1 MIGDIFFQLSVRSVK
16 LNFLRSILA
25 SIGIVIGVVAIS
37 TMGMLGTNMQL
48 QVKDQLSSSANTIV
62 ITADAIRM
70 GPPGSGGSSSSSTEE
85 TGIKKA
91 QLSKIRAVVGTNGT
105 VIPIYSSNTE
115 FTSGNVPARGMI
127 YGMDPDDATEFLTI
141 GNGTTIRSINE
152 ALVGY
157 TLAQTLG
164 IDVGDRIKISSASSS
179 GPPEGTTSASR
190 ATIRIVGIIDTRGT
204 VADSVSTDN
213 GIVVSRE
220 WYVAQYGG
228 KDVYDQ
234 VNVIVDDTDTIPE
247 IEVAI
252 DAALNTNPKKPA
264 VRISDASSQLD
275 TISST
280 LETLTTFVLAIG
292 GISLLVAAVSIFNVM
307 MMSVNERVQEIGIL
321 LSIGTETGEVRRMFV
336 YEAVILGILGAG
348 LGGAMS
354 LVIGYSVVDAMMGT
368 TEFFFLPDSLL
379 FIPEGMLVGLVVC
392 IVSGLYPAWRASNM
406 DPIDALR
413 SD

>member
-1 MIGDIFFQLSVRSVK
+1 MIGDIFFQLSVRSVR

-70 GPPGSGGSSSSSTEE
+70 GPPGSSPSSSSTE
-85 TGIKKA
+85 TGIKKT
-91 QLSKIRAVVGTNGT
+91 QLNKIKAVVGANGS
-105 VIPIYSSNTE
+105 VIPLYSTSTQ
-115 FTSGNVPARGMI
+115 FTSGNVPARGTI
-127 YGMDPDDATEFLTI
+127 YGMDPDDVTKFLNV
-141 GNGTTIRSINE
+141 GNGTNIASINE

-157 TLAQTLG
+157 TLAESLG
-164 IDVGDRIKISSASSS
+164 VTIGDKIKISSASE
-179 GPPEGTTSASR
+179 GPPSNSSSASR
-190 ATIRIVGIIDTRGT
+190 ATVKIVGIIDARGT

-213 GIVVSRE
+213 GIVVSKE

-234 VNVIVDDTDTIPE
+234 VNVIVDDTDQIAE
-247 IEVAI
+247 IEEAI
-252 DAALNTNPKKPA
+252 DAKLNTDEKTPA

-280 LETLTTFVLAIG
+280 LETLTMFVLAIG

-321 LSIGTETGEVRRMFV
+321 LSIGTETGEVRKMFV

-348 LGGAMS
+348 IGGVMS

-379 FIPEGMLVGLVVC
+379 YIPEGMLVGVVVC
-392 IVSGLYPAWRASNM
+392 VLSGLYPAWRASNM

-413 SD
+413 SE

>member
-1 MIGDIFFQLSVRSVK
+1 MIGDIFLDLSVRSVR

-37 TMGMLGTNMQL
+37 SMGILGTNMQL

-70 GPPGSGGSSSSSTEE
+70 GPPGSSPSSSSSTES
-85 TGIKKA
+85 GITKTQLNKIKA
-91 QLSKIRAVVGTNGT
+91 AVGTNGS

-127 YGMDPDDATEFLTI
+127 YGMDPDDVTKFLDV
-141 GNGTTIRSINE
+141 GNGTNLGSINE

-157 TLAQTLG
+157 TLAESLG
-164 IDVGDRIKISSASSS
+164 VDIGDRIKISSASS
-179 GPPEGTTSASR
+179 GPPSNSSSASR
-190 ATIRIVGIIDTRGT
+190 ASVKIVGIIDTRGT

-213 GIVVSRE
+213 GIVVSNT
-220 WYVAQYGG
+220 WYTAQYGG
-228 KDVYDQ
+228 KDHYDQ
-234 VNVIVDDTDTIPE
+234 VNVIVDDTDLITE
-247 IEVAI
+247 IEEAI
-252 DAALNTNPKKPA
+252 DAKLNTDEKTPA

-292 GISLLVAAVSIFNVM
+292 AISLLVAAVSIFNVM

-336 YEAVILGILGAG
+336 YEALILGILGAG
-348 LGGAMS
+348 IGGVMS

-368 TEFFFLPDSLL
+368 TEFFFLPDSLMY
-379 FIPEGMLVGLVVC
+379 IPEGMLVGMVVC
-392 IVSGLYPAWRASNM
+392 VISGLYPAWQASNM

-413 SD
+413 SE

>member
-1 MIGDIFFQLSVRSVK
+1 MMGDIFFQLSVRSVR

-48 QVKDQLSSSANTIV
+48 QVKDQLSASANTIV
-62 ITADAIRM
+62 ITADAVRM
-70 GPPGSGGSSSSSTEE
+70 GPPGSSPSSSDTES
-85 TGIKKA
+85 GIKKA
-91 QLSKIRAVVGTNGT
+91 QLTKIKAAVGTNGT
-105 VIPIYSSNTE
+105 VIPLYSSNTE
-115 FTSGNVPARGMI
+115 FTSGSVPARGMI
-127 YGMDPDDATEFLTI
+127 YGLDPDDVTEFLKI
-141 GNGTTIRSINE
+141 GNGTNIAGINE

-157 TLAQTLG
+157 TLAQSLG
-164 IDVGDRIKISSASSS
+164 IEIGDRIKISSASA
-179 GPPEGTTSASR
+179 GPPDGSSSASR
-190 ATIRIVGIIDTRGT
+190 ASVKIVGIIDTRGT

-213 GIVVSRE
+213 GIVVSKE

-234 VNVIVDDTDTIPE
+234 VNVIVKDTDMITE
-247 IEVAI
+247 IEEAI
-252 DAALNTNPKKPA
+252 DAKINTDEKTPA

-307 MMSVNERVQEIGIL
+307 MMSVNERIQEIGIL
-321 LSIGTETGEVRRMFV
+321 LSIGTETGEVRKMFV
-336 YEAVILGILGAG
+336 YEALILGILGAG
-348 LGGAMS
+348 IGGVMS

-368 TEFFFLPDSLL
+368 TEYFFLPDSLIY
-379 FIPEGMLVGLVVC
+379 IPEGMLVGMIVC
-392 IVSGLYPAWRASNM
+392 VISGLYPAWRASNM

>member
-1 MIGDIFFQLSVRSVK
+1 MIGDIFFQLSVRSVR

-70 GPPGSGGSSSSSTEE
+70 GPPGSTPSSSSTES
-85 TGIKKA
+85 GIKKT
-91 QLSKIRAVVGTNGT
+91 QLNKIRTAVGTNGS

-127 YGMDPDDATEFLTI
+127 YGMDPDDVTLFLDV
-141 GNGTTIRSINE
+141 GNGTNIASINE

-157 TLAQTLG
+157 TLAETLG
-164 IDVGDRIKISSASSS
+164 VEIGDKIKISSASS
-179 GPPEGTTSASR
+179 GPPSNSSSASR
-190 ATIRIVGIIDTRGT
+190 ATVKIVGIIDTRGT

-213 GIVVSRE
+213 GIVVSKE

-234 VNVIVDDTDTIPE
+234 VNVIVDDTDTITE
-247 IEVAI
+247 IEDAI
-252 DAALNTNPKKPA
+252 DSRLNTDEKTPA

-275 TISST
+275 TISTT
-280 LETLTTFVLAIG
+280 LETLTMFVLAIG

-321 LSIGTETGEVRRMFV
+321 LSIGTETGEVRKMFV
-336 YEAVILGILGAG
+336 YEALILGILGAG
-348 LGGAMS
+348 IGGVMS

-379 FIPEGMLVGLVVC
+379 YVPEGMLIGMVVC
-392 IVSGLYPAWRASNM
+392 VVSGLYPAWRASNM

-413 SD
+413 SE

>member
-1 MIGDIFFQLSVRSVK
+1 MIGDIFFDLSIRSVR
-16 LNFLRSILA
+16 LNLLRSVLA

-70 GPPGSGGSSSSSTEE
+70 GPPGFQSSSSTEE
-85 TGIKKA
+85 SGIKKT
-91 QLSKIRAVVGTNGT
+91 QLNKIKAAVGTNGT

-115 FTSGNVPARGMI
+115 FSFGNVPARGTI
-127 YGMDPDDATEFLTI
+127 YGMDPTDVTEFLTI
-141 GNGTTIRSINE
+141 GNGTNIGSINE

-157 TLAQTLG
+157 TLAETLG
-164 IDVGDRIKISSASSS
+164 IDVGDKIKISSASAGS
-179 GPPEGTTSASR
+179 PEGSSSASR
-190 ATIRIVGIIDTRGT
+190 ASVKVVGIIDSRGT

-220 WYVAQYGG
+220 WFVAQYGG
-228 KDVYDQ
+228 KDIYDQ
-234 VNVIVDDTDTIPE
+234 VNIIVDDTDMIPAIEEE
-247 IEVAI
+247 INAK
-252 DAALNTNPKKPA
+252 LNTDAKTPA

-336 YEAVILGILGAG
+336 YEALILGILGAG
-348 LGGAMS
+348 LGGVMS

-368 TEFFFLPDSLL
+368 TEFFFLPDSLIY
-379 FIPEGMLVGLVVC
+379 IPEGMVVGMVVC
-392 IVSGLYPAWRASNM
+392 VLSGLYPAWRASNM

-413 SD
+413 ND

>member
-1 MIGDIFFQLSVRSVK
+1 MIGGIFFQLSVRSVR

-70 GPPGSGGSSSSSTEE
+70 GPPGSGVKSSSEE
-85 TGIKKA
+85 SGIKKT
-91 QLSKIRAVVGTNGT
+91 QLNKIRAAVGTNGT

-127 YGMDPDDATEFLTI
+127 YGMDSDDVAEFLDI
-141 GNGTTIRSINE
+141 GNGTSIASINE
-152 ALVGY
+152 ALVGQ
-157 TLAQTLG
+157 TLAESLGLG
-164 IDVGDRIKISSASSS
+164 IGDKIRISSASS
-179 GPPEGTTSASR
+179 GPPSNSSSASR
-190 ATIRIVGIIDTRGT
+190 ATVRIVGIIDTRGT

-234 VNVIVDDTDTIPE
+234 VNVIVDDTDMIAE
-247 IEVAI
+247 IEDAI
-252 DAALNTNPKKPA
+252 DAKLNTDEKTPA

-275 TISST
+275 TISTT

-321 LSIGTETGEVRRMFV
+321 LSIGTETGEVRKMFV
-336 YEAVILGILGAG
+336 YEALILGILGAG
-348 LGGAMS
+348 IGGLMS

-368 TEFFFLPDSLL
+368 TEFFFLPDSLMY
-379 FIPEGMLVGLVVC
+379 IPEGMLVGMIVC
-392 IVSGLYPAWRASNM
+392 VISGLYPAWRASNM

-413 SD
+413 NE

>member
-1 MIGDIFFQLSVRSVK
+1 MISDIFFQLSVRSVK

-70 GPPGSGGSSSSSTEE
+70 GPPGFSSSGSSSEE
-85 TGIKKA
+85 SGIKKT
-91 QLSKIRAVVGTNGT
+91 QLSKIRAVVGTNGS

-127 YGMDPDDATEFLTI
+127 YGMDPGDVTEFLTI
-141 GNGTTIRSINE
+141 GNGTNVASINE
-152 ALVGY
+152 ALVGL
-157 TLAQTLG
+157 TLAESLG
-164 IDVGDRIKISSASSS
+164 IGVGDKIKISSASQ
-179 GPPEGTTSASR
+179 GPPSNSSSASR
-190 ATIRIVGIIDTRGT
+190 ATVKVVGIIDNRGT

-220 WYVAQYGG
+220 WFVAQYGG
-228 KDVYDQ
+228 KDIYDQ
-234 VNVIVDDTDTIPE
+234 VNVIVDDTDRIAE
-247 IEVAI
+247 IEEAI
-252 DAALNTNPKKPA
+252 DAKLNTDEKTPA
-264 VRISDASSQLD
+264 IRISDASSQLE

-321 LSIGTETGEVRRMFV
+321 LSIGTESGEVRKMFV
-336 YEAVILGILGAG
+336 YEALILSILGAG
-348 LGGAMS
+348 IGGVMS

-368 TEFFFLPDSLL
+368 TEFFFLPDSLVY
-379 FIPEGMLVGLVVC
+379 IPEGMLVGMLVCV
-392 IVSGLYPAWRASNM
+392 ISGLYPAWRASNM

-413 SD
+413 SE

>member
-1 MIGDIFFQLSVRSVK
+1 MIGDIFFDLSVRSVR

-48 QVKDQLSSSANTIV
+48 QVKDELSSSANTIV

-70 GPPGSGGSSSSSTEE
+70 GPPGSQSSSSTEE
-85 TGIKKA
+85 SGIKKT
-91 QLSKIRAVVGTNGT
+91 QLNKIKAAVGTNGT

-115 FTSGNVPARGMI
+115 FTSGNVPARGTI

-141 GNGTTIRSINE
+141 GNGTNIASINE

-157 TLAQTLG
+157 TLAESLG
-164 IDVGDRIKISSASSS
+164 IDIGDKIKISSASS
-179 GPPEGTTSASR
+179 GPPDGSSSASR
-190 ATIRIVGIIDTRGT
+190 ASVKIVGIIDTRGT
-204 VADSVSTDN
+204 VTDSVSTDN

-220 WYVAQYGG
+220 WFVAQYGG
-228 KDVYDQ
+228 KDVFDQ
-234 VNVIVDDTDTIPE
+234 VNVIVDDTDMIAE
-247 IEVAI
+247 IEEAI
-252 DAALNTNPKKPA
+252 DAKINTDAKTPA

-321 LSIGTETGEVRRMFV
+321 LSIGTETGEIRRMFV
-336 YEAVILGILGAG
+336 YEALILGILGAG
-348 LGGAMS
+348 IGGVMS

-368 TEFFFLPDSLL
+368 TEFFFLPDSLIY
-379 FIPEGMLVGLVVC
+379 IPEGMLVGMVVC
-392 IVSGLYPAWRASNM
+392 VLSGLYPAWRASNM

-413 SD
+413 ND

>member
-1 MIGDIFFQLSVRSVK
+1 MIGDIFFQLSIRSVK

-48 QVKDQLSSSANTIV
+48 QVKDQLSSSANTVV
-62 ITADAIRM
+62 ITADAVRM
-70 GPPGSGGSSSSSTEE
+70 GPPGSGGSTSSSEKSGVT
-85 TGIKKA
+85 KV
-91 QLSKIRAVVGTNGT
+91 QLSKIRAAVGTNGT

-115 FTSGNVPARGMI
+115 FTSGNIPARGMI

-141 GNGTTIRSINE
+141 GNGSTIRSINE

-157 TLAQTLG
+157 TLAETLG
-164 IDVGDRIKISSASSS
+164 IEVGDRIKISSASAGS
-179 GPPEGTTSASR
+179 PEGSSSASR
-190 ATIRIVGIIDTRGT
+190 ASIKIVGIIDTRGT

-228 KDVYDQ
+228 KDIYNQ
-234 VNVIVDDTDTIPE
+234 VNVIVDDTDKIPE
-247 IEVAI
+247 IEAAI
-252 DAALNTNPKKPA
+252 DTSLNTDPKKPA

-321 LSIGTETGEVRRMFV
+321 LSIGTETGEVKRMFM

-348 LGGAMS
+348 LGGMMS

-368 TEFFFLPDSLL
+368 TEFFFLADSLIY
-379 FIPEGMLVGLVVC
+379 IPEGMLVGMVVC
-392 IVSGLYPAWRASNM
+392 VISGFYPAWRASNM

>member
-1 MIGDIFFQLSVRSVK
+1 MIGDIFFQLSVRSVR

-62 ITADAIRM
+62 ITPDAIRM
-70 GPPGSGGSSSSSTEE
+70 GPPGSGSSSSSTE
-85 TGIKKA
+85 TGIKKT
-91 QLSKIRAVVGTNGT
+91 QLNKIRAAVGTNGT
-105 VIPIYSSNTE
+105 VIPIYSSSTE
-115 FTSGNVPARGMI
+115 FTSGNVPARGTI
-127 YGMDPDDATEFLTI
+127 YGMDPDDATGFLTI
-141 GNGTTIRSINE
+141 GNGTTIGSINE

-164 IDVGDRIKISSASSS
+164 IEIGDKIKISSASS
-179 GPPEGTTSASR
+179 GPPSQDTSSASR
-190 ATIRIVGIIDTRGT
+190 ATVKIVGIIDTRGT

-220 WYVAQYGG
+220 WFVAQYGG
-228 KDVYDQ
+228 KDLYDQ
-234 VNVIVDDTDTIPE
+234 VNVIVKDTDDIAE
-247 IEVAI
+247 IEEAI
-252 DAALNTNPKKPA
+252 DSSLNTDAKTPA

-321 LSIGTETGEVRRMFV
+321 LSIGTETGEVRRMFM
-336 YEAVILGILGAG
+336 YEALILGILGAG
-348 LGGAMS
+348 IGGVMS
-354 LVIGYSVVDAMMGT
+354 LVIGYSVVDAIMGT
-368 TEFFFLPDSLL
+368 TEYFFLPDSLIY
-379 FIPEGMLVGLVVC
+379 IPEGMLVGMVVC
-392 IVSGLYPAWRASNM
+392 VLSGFYPAWRASNM

>member
-1 MIGDIFFQLSVRSVK
+1 MIGDIFFQLSIRSVR

-37 TMGMLGTNMQL
+37 SMGMLGTNMQL

-70 GPPGSGGSSSSSTEE
+70 GPPGAGGKSSSEE
-85 TGIKKA
+85 TGIKKT
-91 QLSKIRAVVGTNGT
+91 QLNKIRAAVGTNGT

-127 YGMDPDDATEFLTI
+127 YGMDPDDATEFLDI
-141 GNGTTIRSINE
+141 GNGTNIGSINE
-152 ALVGY
+152 ALVGQ
-157 TLAQTLG
+157 TLAESLG
-164 IDVGDRIKISSASSS
+164 IDVGDRIKISSASS
-179 GPPEGTTSASR
+179 GPPSNSSSASR
-190 ATIRIVGIIDTRGT
+190 ATVKIVGILDARGT

-220 WYVAQYGG
+220 WFVAQYGG
-228 KDVYDQ
+228 KDIYDQ
-234 VNVIVDDTDTIPE
+234 VNVIVDDTDMIPE
-247 IEVAI
+247 IEEVI
-252 DAALNTNPKKPA
+252 DARLNTDEKTPA

-275 TISST
+275 TISTT

-321 LSIGTETGEVRRMFV
+321 LSIGTETGEVRKMFV
-336 YEAVILGILGAG
+336 YEALILGILGAG
-348 LGGAMS
+348 IGGLMS

-368 TEFFFLPDSLL
+368 TEFFFLPDSLVY
-379 FIPEGMLVGLVVC
+379 IPEGMLVGMVVC
-392 IVSGLYPAWRASNM
+392 VISGLYPAWRASNM

-413 SD
+413 SE

>member
-1 MIGDIFFQLSVRSVK
+1 MIGDTFFQLSIRSVR

-70 GPPGSGGSSSSSTEE
+70 GPPGFSSSSSSTES
-85 TGIKKA
+85 GITKA
-91 QLSKIRAVVGTNGT
+91 QLSKIRSVVGANGS

-127 YGMDPDDATEFLTI
+127 YGMDPDDVTKFLKV
-141 GNGTTIRSINE
+141 GNGTNIASINE
-152 ALVGY
+152 ALAGY
-157 TLAQTLG
+157 TLAESLG
-164 IDVGDRIKISSASSS
+164 IKVGDKIKISSATS
-179 GPPEGTTSASR
+179 GPPGNSSSSASR
-190 ATIRIVGIIDTRGT
+190 ATVKIVGIIDTRGT
-204 VADSVSTDN
+204 VADSVSSDN

-220 WYVAQYGG
+220 WYTAQYGG
-228 KDVYDQ
+228 KDHYTQ
-234 VNVIVDDTDTIPE
+234 VNVIVHDTDKITA
-247 IEVAI
+247 IEKAI
-252 DAALNTNPKKPA
+252 DAKINTDEKTPA

-280 LETLTTFVLAIG
+280 LETLTMFILAIG

-321 LSIGTETGEVRRMFV
+321 LSIGTESGEVRRMFV
-336 YEAVILGILGAG
+336 YEALILGILGAG
-348 LGGAMS
+348 IGGVMS
-354 LVIGYSVVDAMMGT
+354 LVIGYSVVSAMMGT
-368 TEFFFLPDSLL
+368 TAFFFLPASLVY
-379 FIPEGMLVGLVVC
+379 IPEGMLIGMVVC
-392 IVSGLYPAWRASNM
+392 VISGLYPAWRASNM

-413 SD
+413 SE

>member
-1 MIGDIFFQLSVRSVK
+1 MRDIFFNLSVRSVR

-48 QVKDQLSSSANTIV
+48 QVKDELASSANTIV
-62 ITADAIRM
+62 ITTDAVRM
-70 GPPGSGGSSSSSTEE
+70 GPPGMSTSSSTSSSAS
-85 TGIKKA
+85 GITKT
-91 QLSKIRAVVGTNGT
+91 QLTKIRTAVGSNGS
-105 VIPIYSSNTE
+105 VIPLYSTSTQ

-127 YGMDPDDATEFLTI
+127 YGMDPDDVTKFLDV
-141 GNGTTIRSINE
+141 GNGTNIASINE

-157 TLAQTLG
+157 TLAESLG
-164 IDVGDRIKISSASSS
+164 VGVGDKITISSASS
-179 GPPEGTTSASR
+179 GPPSNSSSASR
-190 ATIRIVGIIDTRGT
+190 ASIKIVGIIDPRGT

-213 GIVVSRE
+213 GIVVSKD
-220 WYVAQYGG
+220 WYTAQYGG
-228 KDVYDQ
+228 KDHYTQ
-234 VNVIVDDTDTIPE
+234 VNVIVDDTDKITA
-247 IEVAI
+247 IEKVI
-252 DAALNTNPKKPA
+252 DAKINTDEKTPA

-280 LETLTTFVLAIG
+280 LETLTMFILAIG

-321 LSIGTETGEVRRMFV
+321 LSIGTETGEVRKMFV
-336 YEAVILGILGAG
+336 YEALILGILGAG
-348 LGGAMS
+348 IGGVMS
-354 LVIGYSVVDAMMGT
+354 LVIGYSVVSAMMGT
-368 TEFFFLPDSLL
+368 TAFFFLPASLIY
-379 FIPEGMLVGLVVC
+379 IPEGMLVGMVVC
-392 IVSGLYPAWRASNM
+392 VISGLYPAWRASNM

>member
-1 MIGDIFFQLSVRSVK
+1 MMGDIFFQLSVRSVR

-48 QVKDQLSSSANTIV
+48 QVKDELSSSANTIV

-70 GPPGSGGSSSSSTEE
+70 GPPGFSSSSSTK
-85 TGIKKA
+85 TGITKD
-91 QLSKIRAVVGTNGT
+91 QLVKIRSVVGTNGT
-105 VIPIYSSNTE
+105 AIPIYSSNTE

-127 YGMDPDDATEFLTI
+127 YGMDPDDVTQFLNI
-141 GNGTTIRSINE
+141 GNGTNIASINE

-157 TLAQTLG
+157 TLAESLG
-164 IDVGDRIKISSASSS
+164 VTVGDKIKISSASS
-179 GPPEGTTSASR
+179 GPPTNQSSSASR
-190 ATIRIVGIIDTRGT
+190 ATVKVVGIIDARGT

-213 GIVVSRE
+213 GIVVSRD
-220 WYVAQYGG
+220 WYTAQYGG
-228 KDVYDQ
+228 KDRYTQ
-234 VNVIVDDTDTIPE
+234 VNVIVKDTDSITA
-247 IEVAI
+247 IENAI
-252 DAALNTNPKKPA
+252 EAKINTDEKTPA

-280 LETLTTFVLAIG
+280 LSTLTTFVLAIG
-292 GISLLVAAVSIFNVM
+292 GISLLVAATSIFNVM

-321 LSIGTETGEVRRMFV
+321 LSIGTEKGEVRRMFV

-348 LGGAMS
+348 LGGLMS
-354 LVIGYSVVDAMMGT
+354 VVIGYSVVDAMIGT
-368 TEFFFLPDSLL
+368 TEFFFMPDS
-379 FIPEGMLVGLVVC
+379 IIYVPVGMAVGLVVC
-392 IVSGLYPAWRASNM
+392 VISGLYPAWRASNM

-413 SD
+413 ND

>member
-1 MIGDIFFQLSVRSVK
+1 MIGDIFFQLSVRSVR

-70 GPPGSGGSSSSSTEE
+70 GPPGSSPSSSSTE
-85 TGIKKA
+85 TGIKKT
-91 QLSKIRAVVGTNGT
+91 QLNKIKAVVGANGS
-105 VIPIYSSNTE
+105 VIPLYSTSTQ
-115 FTSGNVPARGMI
+115 FTSGNVPARGTI
-127 YGMDPDDATEFLTI
+127 YGMDPDDVTKFLNV
-141 GNGTTIRSINE
+141 GNGTNIASINE

-157 TLAQTLG
+157 TLAESLG
-164 IDVGDRIKISSASSS
+164 VTIGDKIKISSASE
-179 GPPEGTTSASR
+179 GPPSNSSSASR
-190 ATIRIVGIIDTRGT
+190 ATVKIVGIIDARGT

-213 GIVVSRE
+213 GIVVSKE

-234 VNVIVDDTDTIPE
+234 VNVIVDDTDQIAE
-247 IEVAI
+247 IEEAI
-252 DAALNTNPKKPA
+252 DAKLNTDEKTPA

-321 LSIGTETGEVRRMFV
+321 LSIGTETGEVRKMFV

-348 LGGAMS
+348 IGGVMS

-379 FIPEGMLVGLVVC
+379 YIPEGMLVGVVVC
-392 IVSGLYPAWRASNM
+392 VLSGLYPAWRASNM

-413 SD
+413 SE